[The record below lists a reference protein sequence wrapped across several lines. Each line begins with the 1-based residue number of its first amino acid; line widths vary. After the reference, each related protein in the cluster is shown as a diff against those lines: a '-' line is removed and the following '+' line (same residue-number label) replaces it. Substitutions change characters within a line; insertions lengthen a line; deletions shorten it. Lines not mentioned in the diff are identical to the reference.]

1 MGEVFLAQDTLG
13 RAVAIKVLAPRL
25 MVSPEF
31 EQRFF
36 REARTIGRFRHPN
49 LVDIYDYSGDEGLLY
64 FVMKYLPGR
73 SLSEACGDE
82 RKLSPDV
89 VKAWFYQIA
98 DALDYAHRRTV
109 IHRDVKP
116 SNILLDQEGNAVLTD
131 FGIAE
136 DEESDGLTSTGMI
149 VGSPHYMS
157 PERWDGKKG
166 TPATDQ
172 YALGIVAYEMLTG
185 EPPFQG
191 TMLAAMAAHI
201 QSAPPSIRAARPDCP
216 SGSCPNRS

>member
-1 MGEVFLAQDTLG
+1 M
-13 RAVAIKVLAPRL
+13 
-25 MVSPEF
+25 
-31 EQRFF
+31 
-36 REARTIGRFRHPN
+36 
-49 LVDIYDYSGDEGLLY
+49 
-64 FVMKYLPGR
+64 
-73 SLSEACGDE
+73 
-82 RKLSPDV
+82 
-89 VKAWFYQIA
+89 KAWLYQIA
-98 DALDYAHRRTV
+98 DALDYAHRRAV

-172 YALGIVAYEMLTG
+172 YALGIVAYEMLIG